1 MYNIIKIKVE
11 KMESFEEMFEES
23 LKTLKANTAV
33 EGEIIALSDDE
44 IFVNLGYKADGIIAK
59 NEISYDENY
68 NIKSNH
74 KIGDKITVYVLK
86 LNDGRGNVELS
97 LKKLESEK
105 NKIDFDEA
113 VKNNEVIQGTVI
125 KVLDKGIRVSAKG
138 IIVFIPKTQLSN
150 SNMEEYANKNISF
163 RVITN
168 ERNRIIGSEKS
179 VSREVRS
186 KAIEEAFS
194 KINVGDI
201 VKGTVKKINE
211 YGAFIDIGGVEGLLH
226 VSQMTWERNVNA
238 HDFVQIGQ
246 ELEVKI
252 IDIDREKGRIALQYK
267 KEQDN
272 PWLKIGSEI
281 KEGDVVN
288 ATVQKL
294 LAFGAFVEIIP
305 GIDGFI
311 HIAQISYNRI
321 NQPSDVLKVG
331 QEIQAKIV
339 KIDNE
344 NKKIELSI
352 KALLEPEVKE
362 ENTDSEIEIKDV
374 VVEDKKDEVE

>member
-1 MYNIIKIKVE
+1 
-11 KMESFEEMFEES
+11 MESFEEMFEES

-33 EGEIIALSDDE
+33 EGEIIALSNDE

-59 NEISYDENY
+59 KEISYDENY

-113 VKNNEVIQGTVI
+113 VKNNEVIQGTVV
-125 KVLDKGIRVSAKG
+125 KVLDKGIRVSVKG
-138 IIVFIPKTQLSN
+138 TIVFIPKTQLSN

-168 ERNRIIGSEKS
+168 ERNRIIGSEKT